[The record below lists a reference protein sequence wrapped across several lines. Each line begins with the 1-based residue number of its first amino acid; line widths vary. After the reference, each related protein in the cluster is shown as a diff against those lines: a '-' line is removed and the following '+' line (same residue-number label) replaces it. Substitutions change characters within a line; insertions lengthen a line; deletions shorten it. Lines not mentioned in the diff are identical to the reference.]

1 MTVPRSAFLVPL
13 ARSRPAYVEASLA
26 QDRSAKKLVRD
37 DARKPMQL
45 CLMAMH
51 SCLAHDR
58 ASKLLNGGV
67 SVENERS
74 QSADRHAAP
83 ASRVWRHAR
92 GLDGLWGRR
101 RSRSESPHLP

>member
-1 MTVPRSAFLVPL
+1 MLKPL
-13 ARSRPAYVEASLA
+13 LRRIDL
-26 QDRSAKKLVRD
+26 QKKLVRD

-67 SVENERS
+67 SVE
-74 QSADRHAAP
+74 
-83 ASRVWRHAR
+83 
-92 GLDGLWGRR
+92 
-101 RSRSESPHLP
+101 